1 MGVMRYILWAP
12 VAVAAFSLVGCT
24 VPGRNLFAP
33 PPVGADTASISASQ
47 AFAGRLPLIT
57 ILPGTTDFAAPVAKA
72 VREALAIKPDARFE
86 VQAISPVAGT
96 PDASAVSLASLTGT
110 AADVA
115 KAIIRDGVATGNMSL
130 TAKTSGLSADIL
142 VYVK

>member
-1 MGVMRYILWAP
+1 MGIMRYILLLPLAL
-12 VAVAAFSLVGCT
+12 AACA

-33 PPVGADTASISASQ
+33 APVGADTASISATQ
-47 AFAGRLPLIT
+47 AFAGRVPLMT

-72 VREALAIKPDARFE
+72 VHEALAIKPDARFE
-86 VQAISPVAGT
+86 VQATSPVAGT
-96 PDASAVSLASLTGT
+96 PDASAVSLSTLTGT
-110 AADVA
+110 AADIA
-115 KAIIRDGVATGNMSL
+115 KAIAGDGVATSHVTL

>member
-1 MGVMRYILWAP
+1 MGVMRYILLLPLAL
-12 VAVAAFSLVGCT
+12 AACA
-24 VPGRNLFAP
+24 VPGRDLFAP
-33 PPVGADTASISASQ
+33 APVGADTASISATQ
-47 AFAGRLPLIT
+47 AFAGRVPLIT

-86 VQAISPVAGT
+86 VQATSPVAGT
-96 PDASAVSLASLTGT
+96 PDASAVSLSTLTGT

-115 KAIIRDGVATGNMSL
+115 KAIAGDGVAPGNVSL

>member
-1 MGVMRYILWAP
+1 MRYILLLPLAL
-12 VAVAAFSLVGCT
+12 AACA
-24 VPGRNLFAP
+24 VPGRNLLAP
-33 PPVGADTASISASQ
+33 APVGADTASIAATK
-47 AFAGRLPLIT
+47 AFAGRVPLIT

-72 VREALAIKPDARFE
+72 VHEALAIKPSAQFE
-86 VQAISPVAGT
+86 VQATSPVAGT

-115 KAIIRDGVATGNMSL
+115 KAITSDGVAAGNVSL

>member
-1 MGVMRYILWAP
+1 MGIMRYILLLPLAL
-12 VAVAAFSLVGCT
+12 AACA

-33 PPVGADTASISASQ
+33 APVGADTASISATQ
-47 AFAGRLPLIT
+47 AFAGRVPLMT
-57 ILPGTTDFAAPVAKA
+57 ILPGTTDFAAPLAKA
-72 VREALAIKPDARFE
+72 VHEALAIKPDARFE
-86 VQAISPVAGT
+86 VQATSPVAGT
-96 PDASAVSLASLTGT
+96 PDASAVSLSTLTGT

-115 KAIIRDGVATGNMSL
+115 KAIAGDGVATDHVTL